1 MLMYDLIPQLAL
13 KKNIVDSTTLTKMEK
28 IKEKKTIRYFLSSS
42 LLLVECG
49 RIKILTNFCF
59 CNPQKNQDE
68 NFWF

>member
-1 MLMYDLIPQLAL
+1 MHRVATGHLGNLQ
-13 KKNIVDSTTLTKMEK
+13 
-28 IKEKKTIRYFLSSS
+28 KTRIHIHHHQKIRYFLNSS

-59 CNPQKNQDE
+59 CNPRTNQDE